1 LDQDFLTLEF
11 MLEVVEVGYIV
22 ELEEQ
27 LVQVEEE
34 QEEMVEQQVHQEQ
47 LIQVGEVEEQE
58 MVLHQDQAVQESLS

>member
-58 MVLHQDQAVQESLS
+58 MVLHQDQAVREL

>member
-11 MLEVVEVGYIV
+11 MLEVVEVEYIA

-47 LIQVGEVEEQE
+47 LIQVEEVEEQE
-58 MVLHQDQAVQESLS
+58 MVLHQDQAVRESLS

>member
-58 MVLHQDQAVQESLS
+58 MVLHQVQAVRESLS

>member
-58 MVLHQDQAVQESLS
+58 MVLHQDQAVRESLS